1 MRDPRA
7 DGGQIHQFP
16 CVLIFKRMQFMG
28 SILNIFLQQRGV
40 PSGMWLFH
48 SNILPAPQHKQKV
61 AQLITAATEFQ

>member
-48 SNILPAPQHKQKV
+48 SNILPAPP
-61 AQLITAATEFQ
+61 A